1 MLVNHDDPAEEGD
14 DKVRCPMCR
23 GRFVPKGGRFMRKH
37 QDPEYGGLCGAS
49 GQTLEM
55 LGLA

>member
-1 MLVNHDDPAEEGD
+1 MHFG
-14 DKVRCPMCR
+14 PMCR

-37 QDPEYGGLCGAS
+37 NDTEYGGLCGAS